1 MSKPS
6 FSERLGV
13 QVLEGFSSV
22 AEAFSYL
29 ALRNIRVVEVNLNNP
44 YFLAQ
49 LTASPERDEIARV
62 AEGEGISWVAHLPET
77 MGFFDTAEEVFARY
91 LMWLVRLQSQAR
103 DAGSLALTTHIGS
116 APPFA
121 YSGQRRQGGDLFRE
135 YYETTLLVRLRRA
148 VHLLRNGPPLCIEN
162 VGGFHQ
168 QFVRDILDRIE
179 GLSYTMDIGH
189 LKVTHPRIA
198 EAEFDFFKVHSDA
211 IHVVHV
217 HDNNGE
223 WDEHLPITDSSAL
236 EPYLGFAVE
245 SGAYLIMEIRP
256 LEAALSSLAVLTGIQ
271 R

>member
-13 QVLEGFSSV
+13 QVLEGFGSI
-22 AEAFSYL
+22 AEVFSYM
-29 ALRNIRVVEVNLNNP
+29 ALRDIRVVEINLNNP

-49 LTASPERDEIARV
+49 LTATPERAEIAKV

-77 MGFFDTAEEVFARY
+77 MGFFDTAEQIFARY
-91 LMWLVRLQSQAR
+91 LMWLVRLQSQAAE
-103 DAGSLALTTHIGS
+103 AGCLALTTHMGS
-116 APPFA
+116 APHFA
-121 YSGQRRQGGDLFRE
+121 YSGQRRQGADLFRE

-148 VHLLRNGPPLCIEN
+148 AHLLRNGPPLCIEN

-168 QFVRDILDRIE
+168 QFVRDILARGE

-189 LKVTHPRIA
+189 LMVAHLRVA
-198 EAEFDFFKVHSDA
+198 DAEFDFFREHSDA
-211 IHVVHV
+211 IRVVHI
-217 HDNNGE
+217 HDNHGE
-223 WDEHLPITDSSAL
+223 WDEHLPITDPASL
-236 EPYLGFAVE
+236 EPYLGFAKE
-245 SGAYLIMEIRP
+245 SDAYLIVEIRP